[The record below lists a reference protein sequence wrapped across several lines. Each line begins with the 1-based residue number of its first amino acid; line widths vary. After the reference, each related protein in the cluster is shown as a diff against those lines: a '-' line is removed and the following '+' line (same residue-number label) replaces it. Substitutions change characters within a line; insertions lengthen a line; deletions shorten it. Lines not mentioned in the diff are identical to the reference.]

1 MDYNEIHHRIK
12 NNLNM
17 VASIIGLQ
25 ILNLEKTDTQDT
37 KEVLLNSKLRIEV
50 VAMIHESL
58 YQHNQEEDIDFKEY
72 TKKLTE
78 LILQTYNQDV
88 LVKINTE
95 VPILH
100 EDIMLRLGIIIN
112 ELLTN
117 SIKHSFSKT
126 DKKKCI
132 KIGLE
137 KKGTEYI
144 FTYRNPYNIQAD
156 LDKIL
161 HSDTLGIKLIKL
173 TVKQMKGHLEVEQKD
188 GLVFTIAFKV

>member
-1 MDYNEIHHRIK
+1 MNNNEIHHRIK

-58 YQHNQEEDIDFKEY
+58 YQYNQEENIDFKEY
-72 TKKLTE
+72 TKKLTK

-88 LVKINTE
+88 LVKINTKI
-95 VPILH
+95 PILQ

-137 KKGTEYI
+137 KKEKKYI
-144 FTYRNPYNIQAD
+144 FTYRNPYNVHAN

-173 TVKQMKGHLEVEQKD
+173 TVKQMKGHLAVEQKN
-188 GLVFTIAFKV
+188 GLLFTITFKI

>member
-1 MDYNEIHHRIK
+1 MNYNEIHHRIK

-72 TKKLTE
+72 TKKLTK

-95 VPILH
+95 IPILQ

-117 SIKHSFSKT
+117 SIKHSFSKSNQ
-126 DKKKCI
+126 KKCI

-137 KKGTEYI
+137 KKDKHYI
-144 FTYRNPYNIQAD
+144 FTYRNPYNVHAD

-161 HSDTLGIKLIKL
+161 HSDTLGIKLIEL
-173 TVKQMKGHLEVEQKD
+173 TVKQMKGHLEVEQKN
-188 GLVFTIAFKV
+188 GLLFTIEFEV

>member
-17 VASIIGLQ
+17 IASILGLQ
-25 ILNLEKTDTQDT
+25 ILNLDNKKPQDI
-37 KEVLLNSKLRIEV
+37 KEILTNSKLRIEV

-58 YQHNQEEDIDFKEY
+58 YQYNNGQDIDFKEY

-78 LILQTYNQDV
+78 LILRTYDQDI
-88 LVKINTE
+88 LIKINTK

-100 EDIMLRLGIIIN
+100 EDTMLRLGIIIN

-117 SIKHSFSKT
+117 SIKHSFSKNNQ
-126 DKKKCI
+126 KKCI

-137 KKGTEYI
+137 KKEKFYI
-144 FTYRNPYNIQAD
+144 FTYRNPYNIKAD

-161 HSDTLGIKLIKL
+161 HSDTLGIKLINL
-173 TVKQMKGHLEVEQKD
+173 TVKQIKGKMSVEQKN
-188 GLVFTIAFKV
+188 GLKFTVTFQQ

>member
-1 MDYNEIHHRIK
+1 MNYNEIHHRIK

-17 VASIIGLQ
+17 IASILGLQ
-25 ILNLEKTDTQDT
+25 ILNLDKNNPQDV
-37 KEVLLNSKLRIEV
+37 KEILTNSKLRIEV

-58 YQHNQEEDIDFKEY
+58 YQYNNGEDIDFREY

-78 LILQTYNQDV
+78 LILRTYNQDI

-100 EDIMLRLGIIIN
+100 EDTMLRLGIIIN

-117 SIKHSFSKT
+117 SIKHSFSKS
-126 DKKKCI
+126 KQKKCI

-137 KKGTEYI
+137 KKDKFYI
-144 FTYRNPYNIQAD
+144 FTYRNPYNIEAD

-161 HSDTLGIKLIKL
+161 HSDTLGIKLINL
-173 TVKQMKGHLEVEQKD
+173 TVKQMKGEMNVEQKN
-188 GLVFTIAFKV
+188 GLKFTITFQQ

>member
-17 VASIIGLQ
+17 IASILGLQ
-25 ILNLEKTDTQDT
+25 ILNLEKKNPQDI
-37 KEVLLNSKLRIEV
+37 KEILTNSKLRIEV

-58 YQHNQEEDIDFKEY
+58 YQYNNGEDINFKEY
-72 TKKLTE
+72 TRKLTE
-78 LILQTYNQDV
+78 LILRTYNQNV

-100 EDIMLRLGIIIN
+100 EDTMLRLGIIIN

-117 SIKHSFSKT
+117 SIKHSFSKS
-126 DKKKCI
+126 KKKKSI
-132 KIGLE
+132 KIELIKSDE
-137 KKGTEYI
+137 CYI
-144 FTYRNPYNIQAD
+144 FTYHNPFNIHAD

-161 HSDTLGIKLIKL
+161 HSETLGIKLINL
-173 TVKQMKGHLEVEQKD
+173 TVKQMKGAMRVEQKN
-188 GLVFTIAFKV
+188 GLKFTITFQQ

>member
-1 MDYNEIHHRIK
+1 MNYNEIHHRIK

-37 KEVLLNSKLRIEV
+37 REVLLNSKLRIEV

-95 VPILH
+95 VPILQ
-100 EDIMLRLGIIIN
+100 EDTMLRLGIIIN

-137 KKGTEYI
+137 KKETEYI

-173 TVKQMKGHLEVEQKD
+173 TVKQMKGHLEVEQKN
-188 GLVFTIAFKV
+188 GLLFTITFKI